1 MVLSEL
7 SRREPEA
14 GCGAIQEIL
23 AEVEP
28 LLADADQLSTVEQ
41 QNEAEAASGEVAVVP
56 TSQGR
61 SDEDVKEEGSKATP
75 GGGKLTGPTS
85 LSWASWMYGRR
96 RAALQKRCPYCACN
110 CARLSFE
117 KKLVEAA
124 VKAVDEKEKVV
135 VDIEK
140 REEETAI

>member
-1 MVLSEL
+1 MLFRS
-7 SRREPEA
+7 P
-14 GCGAIQEIL
+14 
-23 AEVEP
+23 
-28 LLADADQLSTVEQ
+28 TVEQ
-41 QNEAEAASGEVAVVP
+41 QDEAEAASEEVAVVP

-61 SDEDVKEEGSKATP
+61 SDEDIKEEGSKATP

-135 VDIEK
+135 VEK

>member
-7 SRREPEA
+7 SKREPEA

-75 GGGKLTGPTS
+75 GGGKLSGPTS

-96 RAALQKRCPYCACN
+96 REIGRAH
-110 CARLSFE
+110 
-117 KKLVEAA
+117 V
-124 VKAVDEKEKVV
+124 
-135 VDIEK
+135 
-140 REEETAI
+140 

>member
-1 MVLSEL
+1 MALSEL
-7 SRREPEA
+7 SRREPEE
-14 GCGAIQEIL
+14 GCGSIQEAV
-23 AEVEP
+23 AEAVP
-28 LLADADQLSTVEQ
+28 LLADAGQSSTVEQ
-41 QNEAEAASGEVAVVP
+41 QDEAEAASGKVAVVP
-56 TSQGR
+56 TSQTR
-61 SDEDVKEEGSKATP
+61 SDEDIKEETSKATP

-135 VDIEK
+135 VEK